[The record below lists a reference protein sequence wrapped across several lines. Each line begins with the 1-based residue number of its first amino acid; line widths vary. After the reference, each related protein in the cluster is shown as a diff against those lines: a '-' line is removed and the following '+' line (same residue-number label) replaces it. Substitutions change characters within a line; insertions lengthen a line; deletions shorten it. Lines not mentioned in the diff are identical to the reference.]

1 MGTLPTP
8 GRQAER
14 DIFRNKGMCQQQER
28 HTEIVQLLNH
38 STYFETSDTME
49 SRDLQEEEKGR
60 LSQYS
65 RKRCF
70 LRSWFSDARH
80 FRKGSAFQVISQSVF
95 KNHERLHI
103 NKSRSY
109 CSCEIRQASVPP
121 PFLRTSRKR
130 SAFKPSYLL
139 SN

>member
-1 MGTLPTP
+1 MLPTT

-14 DIFRNKGMCQQQER
+14 DMFRNKGICQQQER

-38 STYFETSDTME
+38 STYFETSDKME
-49 SRDLQEEEKGR
+49 SRDHQEEEKGR

-70 LRSWFSDARH
+70 LGSWFSDAPH
-80 FRKGSAFQVISQSVF
+80 FRKGSAFSVISHSVF
-95 KNHERLHI
+95 KNPVRLQI

-130 SAFKPSYLL
+130 SPFKPSYLL